1 MARNKRPVTINLNV
15 NIILPEG
22 PDDDSE
28 EYTELM
34 AKVDE
39 VQASL
44 DELDAAVR
52 DFLDS
57 AGGSVNQMQQELDKL
72 RADDAVED
80 SKLDGIKNGIQN
92 ITQAIK
98 ALSQTEPPEGQ
109 EPYPDNTLPGDG
121 GMGPRPD
128 NTLPEGG
135 QGGTDVDP
143 DYGIEE
149 GQQPGAF
156 PGDPG
161 YNPPSG
167 GAVPTPNTVERLAVQ
182 VFAQGQ
188 EGDWS
193 NTAVMPNDGLA
204 VLSYPKDFK
213 GESYV
218 EVRAL
223 DGSLVD
229 SGSITVK

>member
-128 NTLPEGG
+128 NTLPGDLPPDEPHVEHRG
-135 QGGTDVDP
+135 Q
-143 DYGIEE
+143 
-149 GQQPGAF
+149 
-156 PGDPG
+156 
-161 YNPPSG
+161 
-167 GAVPTPNTVERLAVQ
+167 
-182 VFAQGQ
+182 
-188 EGDWS
+188 
-193 NTAVMPNDGLA
+193 
-204 VLSYPKDFK
+204 
-213 GESYV
+213 
-218 EVRAL
+218 
-223 DGSLVD
+223 
-229 SGSITVK
+229 